1 MVLVLPALDS
11 DYENAVKLIQR
22 TWVAKYDVE
31 DVNKHLAERF
41 VVSLNSFSGTNAQI
55 NVIS

>member
-11 DYENAVKLIQR
+11 DYENGMRLLQR

-31 DVNKHLAERF
+31 DINKQWAARF
-41 VVSLNSFSGTNAQI
+41 VV
-55 NVIS
+55 